1 MMCENPGDS
10 LVFVKVLNI
19 LVLANK
25 LHQLR
30 EEEREEEVVKVT
42 QDLEETLL
50 QLKWSVQPKMSKSHT
65 SATGWEGW

>member
-10 LVFVKVLNI
+10 LVFVKVLNV

-30 EEEREEEVVKVT
+30 EEGSEEEVVKVT

-50 QLKWSVQPKMSKSHT
+50 QLRWSVCNQKMS
-65 SATGWEGW
+65 

>member
-10 LVFVKVLNI
+10 LVFVKVLNV

-30 EEEREEEVVKVT
+30 EEGSEEVVKVT

-50 QLKWSVQPKMSKSHT
+50 QLRWSVCNQKMS
-65 SATGWEGW
+65 